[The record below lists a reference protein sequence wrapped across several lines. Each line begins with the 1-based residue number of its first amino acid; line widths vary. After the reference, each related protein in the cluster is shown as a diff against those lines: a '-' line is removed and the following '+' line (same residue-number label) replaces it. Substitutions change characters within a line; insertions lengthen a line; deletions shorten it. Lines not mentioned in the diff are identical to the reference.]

1 MQVRKG
7 KLLAGDS
14 GRKIAEVIDLQG
26 AIYQRRRIV
35 CALVCVCLFSAPL
48 ACTRGNVCCTYEERT
63 SGEVKIDENGR
74 RGRGNRSEEREV
86 EEREDEW
93 RRI

>member
-1 MQVRKG
+1 M
-7 KLLAGDS
+7 
-14 GRKIAEVIDLQG
+14 
-26 AIYQRRRIV
+26 

-63 SGEVKIDENGR
+63 SGEVEINENGR
-74 RGRGNRSEEREV
+74 RGKGNRSEEREV

>member
-1 MQVRKG
+1 MHVRKG

-26 AIYQRRRIV
+26 AIYQRVAEEDRV
-35 CALVCVCLFSAPL
+35 LPCLCALVLLFARVDTFVVH
-48 ACTRGNVCCTYEERT
+48 TRGENERAKLKST
-63 SGEVKIDENGR
+63 KTGGGTRNR
-74 RGRGNRSEEREV
+74 RSEGGRK
-86 EEREDEW
+86 DEW